1 MKLMSV
7 RVANK
12 MENKL
17 ILGII
22 ASIIIGL
29 MSWNLKTTFEIS
41 GEVIKLQQGQIIL
54 EKQIKQNT
62 QFVKRQMK
70 KLNKKNKK
78 KKN

>member
-1 MKLMSV
+1 
-7 RVANK
+7 

-17 ILGII
+17 ILGIT

-29 MSWNLKTTFEIS
+29 ISWNLNTTYSMS

-54 EKQIKQNT
+54 EKQIKANT

-78 KKN
+78 KKKNK

>member
-1 MKLMSV
+1 MWELSI
-7 RVANK
+7 

-17 ILGII
+17 ILGIT

-29 MSWNLKTTFEIS
+29 MSWNLKTTYSMS
-41 GEVIKLQQGQIIL
+41 GEIIKLQQGQIIL

-70 KLNKKNKK
+70 KLTKK
-78 KKN
+78 KKKKKTND